1 MTNEEKL
8 KHFEDSVI
16 GRANEL
22 SEESL
27 KEFQET
33 LDKEGKEYRDEKNQ
47 RALANIKSEIGNLK
61 RERNSVVARQQID
74 LKRQLT
80 ERTEELTAQL
90 FEEVNEK
97 LRGFRQTPDYLEL
110 LEKQIE
116 SVKKIADGRDFTVYL
131 SPEDEG
137 LKAKLQEL
145 TGTELRMAET
155 SFGGGIRGYVDHER
169 LLVDNSFAYR
179 LEELRENFTF
189 DTVEGGTSH
198 E

>member
-47 RALANIKSEIGNLK
+47 RALAKIKSEIGNLK

-97 LRGFRQTPDYLEL
+97 LRGFRQTPDYSAAAGKADRKR
-110 LEKQIE
+110 EK
-116 SVKKIADGRDFTVYL
+116 DRGRQRLYCV
-131 SPEDEG
+131 P
-137 LKAKLQEL
+137 QP
-145 TGTELRMAET
+145 
-155 SFGGGIRGYVDHER
+155 GG
-169 LLVDNSFAYR
+169 
-179 LEELRENFTF
+179 
-189 DTVEGGTSH
+189 
-198 E
+198 

>member
-47 RALANIKSEIGNLK
+47 RALAKIKSEIGNLK

-80 ERTEELTAQL
+80 ERTDI
-90 FEEVNEK
+90 FI
-97 LRGFRQTPDYLEL
+97 
-110 LEKQIE
+110 QIL
-116 SVKKIADGRDFTVYL
+116 VIHN
-131 SPEDEG
+131 
-137 LKAKLQEL
+137 
-145 TGTELRMAET
+145 TGNL
-155 SFGGGIRGYVDHER
+155 
-169 LLVDNSFAYR
+169 
-179 LEELRENFTF
+179 
-189 DTVEGGTSH
+189 
-198 E
+198 